1 MKVTPETVVL
11 IDCNCN
17 EIQKIARAVRSAKV
31 YTMIMPCSVPLERL
45 QAEKPVGIIFCADKN
60 EPELAAKAAGIA
72 ALDGIADHFAC
83 GILAHEHIGIGRR
96 FDLSHSFRHHSKR
109 CRALFFDF
117 HDRDRP

>member
-31 YTMIMPCSVPLERL
+31 YTMVMPCSVPLERL

-60 EPELAAKAAGIA
+60 DPELAAKAAGIA
-72 ALDGIADHFAC
+72 ALDLPKIAVDGAADTTHSS
-83 GILAHEHIGIGRR
+83 ILGLPLW
-96 FDLSHSFRHHSKR
+96 LS
-109 CRALFFDF
+109 
-117 HDRDRP
+117 